1 MKPTACSESHEHDLE
16 SSGSGTG
23 GASKTDEFSEKF
35 QRRGSF
41 SIQKIIGFWT
51 LKRGILKKIQYDFQK
66 MRGEGGGGLV
76 KGCLELFRK
85 LIRFWG
91 TTLPSP
97 LTLFLLVLR
106 LVLNVKLSV

>member
-35 QRRGSF
+35 QGKGSF

-51 LKRGILKKIQYDFQK
+51 LKPYMQKTCDVAVRLFWPKKI
-66 MRGEGGGGLV
+66 
-76 KGCLELFRK
+76 CRK
-85 LIRFWG
+85 
-91 TTLPSP
+91 SA
-97 LTLFLLVLR
+97 
-106 LVLNVKLSV
+106 